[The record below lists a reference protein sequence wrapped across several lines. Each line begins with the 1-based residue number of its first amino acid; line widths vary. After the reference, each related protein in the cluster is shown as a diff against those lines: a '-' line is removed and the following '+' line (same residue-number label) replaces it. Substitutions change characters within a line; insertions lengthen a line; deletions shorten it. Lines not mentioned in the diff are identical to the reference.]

1 MSNKEAFEKFLEN
14 TKIEQFYKKG
24 FYSESS
30 KKTYL
35 GLLEKFEEYEDDI
48 FLINDSK
55 KILEIIQK
63 IRTNEL
69 IQNSKSNRETALK
82 IYRKFLR
89 EEISIENE
97 RIEINQM
104 NLSKTEKEYLRK
116 ARLGQGKYR
125 KELISLWKGCSVSGI
140 TQESLLIASHIKP
153 WSDSNNKERVDK
165 FNGFLL
171 LPTLDKLFDKGF
183 ISFNDNGIIII
194 SRQIDK
200 EDFDILNINEN
211 MKIKIFSENIPYL
224 QYHQKEVFLDS

>member
-1 MSNKEAFEKFLEN
+1 MSNKEAFKKFLEN
-14 TKIEQFYKKG
+14 TEIEQFYKEG
-24 FYSESS
+24 FYSKS
-30 KKTYL
+30 
-35 GLLEKFEEYEDDI
+35 
-48 FLINDSK
+48 SK
-55 KILEIIQK
+55 KILEIIQR
-63 IRTNEL
+63 IESNDL
-69 IQNSKSNRETALK
+69 IQNSRSNRKTALK

-89 EEISIENE
+89 EKSFIEDE
-97 RIEINQM
+97 LIEIDKMDISQ
-104 NLSKTEKEYLRK
+104 TEKEYLRK

-125 KELISLWKGCSVSGI
+125 KELISLWEGCSVTGI
-140 TQESLLIASHIKP
+140 MQENLLIASHIKP

-194 SRQIDK
+194 SRQINK

-224 QYHQKEVFLDS
+224 QYHQKEVFLDN